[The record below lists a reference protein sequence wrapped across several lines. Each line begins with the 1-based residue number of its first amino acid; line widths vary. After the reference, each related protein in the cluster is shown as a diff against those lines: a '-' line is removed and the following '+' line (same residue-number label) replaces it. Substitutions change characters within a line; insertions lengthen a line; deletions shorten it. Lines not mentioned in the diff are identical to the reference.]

1 MRVSDTARERITLPA
16 GYPTGLSDEELAAA
30 IELII
35 QERRK
40 WGELK
45 LETIKG
51 EIVAPLLGAGINEQ
65 TRRLLDRSS
74 AQSRNATRLS
84 LAIALLAVAIALGGA
99 YADYRG
105 DKSWQD
111 KQTKLLIEIRDRLP
125 ATGGP

>member
-16 GYPTGLSDEELAAA
+16 GYPTDLSDEELAAA
-30 IELII
+30 IQLII
-35 QERRK
+35 QQRRK

-65 TRRLLDRSS
+65 TRRLLDESA
-74 AQSRNATRLS
+74 AQSRKATRLS
-84 LAIALLAVAIALGGA
+84 LAIALLAVAIALGGIFS
-99 YADYRG
+99 DYWS

-111 KQTKLLIEIRDRLP
+111 KQTKLLTEIRDRLP
-125 ATGGP
+125 